1 MRLPG
6 GPARG
11 GALCVDDGWRMS
23 PAQHPVTPGESSE
36 EDEQDAGDEHAH
48 AHAHWQPLPL
58 QRSADAE
65 DLR

>member
-1 MRLPG
+1 
-6 GPARG
+6 
-11 GALCVDDGWRMS
+11 MS

-48 AHAHWQPLPL
+48 WHAQQHAQPLPL
-58 QRSADAE
+58 QLSADAE